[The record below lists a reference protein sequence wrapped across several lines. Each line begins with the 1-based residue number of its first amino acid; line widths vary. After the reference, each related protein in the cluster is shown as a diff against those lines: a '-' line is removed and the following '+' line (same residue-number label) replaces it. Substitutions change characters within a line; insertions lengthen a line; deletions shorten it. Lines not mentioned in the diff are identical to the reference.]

1 MVRGDFSR
9 NGDATQRIVSF
20 GRCRWLSLL
29 FSHYDVLDIETRC
42 GMTDADPLP
51 VSIHKYVADGNHDAT
66 PNEVLD
72 ECGLNESRRA
82 QVEHFLAI
90 TRYSMFK
97 NVESNDADG
106 LWPKTVEWADVA
118 DWEV

>member
-1 MVRGDFSR
+1 
-9 NGDATQRIVSF
+9 
-20 GRCRWLSLL
+20 
-29 FSHYDVLDIETRC
+29 
-42 GMTDADPLP
+42 MTDADPLP
-51 VSIHKYVADGNHDAT
+51 VSVHEYVADDNHDAT
-66 PNEVLD
+66 PDEVLG
-72 ECGLNESRRA
+72 ECDLDESRRA

-106 LWPKTVEWADVA
+106 LRATTVEWADVA

>member
-1 MVRGDFSR
+1 VVEFTVFHCE
-9 NGDATQRIVSF
+9 A
-20 GRCRWLSLL
+20 
-29 FSHYDVLDIETRC
+29 LDIETHC
-42 GMTDADPLP
+42 SMTDTDPLP
-51 VSIHKYVADGNHDAT
+51 VSVHEYVADDNHDAT
-66 PNEVLD
+66 PDEVLG
-72 ECGLNESRRA
+72 ECDLDESRRA

-97 NVESNDADG
+97 NAESNDADG

>member
-1 MVRGDFSR
+1 
-9 NGDATQRIVSF
+9 
-20 GRCRWLSLL
+20 
-29 FSHYDVLDIETRC
+29 
-42 GMTDADPLP
+42 MTDADPLP
-51 VSIHKYVADGNHDAT
+51 VSIHKYVADGNHDAA
-66 PNEVLD
+66 PDEVLG
-72 ECGLNESRRA
+72 ECNLDESRRA

-106 LWPKTVEWADVA
+106 LRATTVEWADVA